1 MLTCDFLF
9 LVENYKRGELENACL
24 IGAEL
29 KKRGYSVVIRYFRD
43 TGKYCMKPKV
53 VIIPNCYADS
63 EIDNYTY
70 FLRKKSIK
78 VVDLQ
83 YEQVLSKNSEKSDF
97 YTLTGLA
104 REIIHINWGVRTKER
119 LLGYGLRE
127 KLLPV
132 TGFITLD
139 FYDSKFD
146 SLFLSKGDLEK
157 KYNIPN
163 GKRWNLFAS
172 NFTLIDKETYR
183 FASRTFGNDISWR
196 RNQMIECQKTILDWF
211 EKAMAIY
218 PDQVIIYRPHPSEIV
233 DKRVLIMQKKYTN
246 FFCISDYSLK
256 QWVRYANTLMVYFS
270 TSITDALYKGINSY
284 ILRPLNIP
292 EDEDVQFMVG
302 EDFIRDERTF
312 LSVMGNVQ
320 YRAPVN
326 EGMMREYYGS
336 FNDFMSYVRVA
347 DVCEVALKSRYKI
360 IYPQSMRKSFLRPR
374 GMASRLIQKIQ
385 CYVPFYKF
393 WKKGTEKRLFAE
405 MDYIQCKYL
414 IENKDSILKNIE
426 QIIADDERKRKKK
439 YES

>member
-1 MLTCDFLF
+1 
-9 LVENYKRGELENACL
+9 
-24 IGAEL
+24 
-29 KKRGYSVVIRYFRD
+29 
-43 TGKYCMKPKV
+43 
-53 VIIPNCYADS
+53 
-63 EIDNYTY
+63 
-70 FLRKKSIK
+70 
-78 VVDLQ
+78 
-83 YEQVLSKNSEKSDF
+83 
-97 YTLTGLA
+97 
-104 REIIHINWGVRTKER
+104 
-119 LLGYGLRE
+119 
-127 KLLPV
+127 
-132 TGFITLD
+132 
-139 FYDSKFD
+139 
-146 SLFLSKGDLEK
+146 
-157 KYNIPN
+157 
-163 GKRWNLFAS
+163 
-172 NFTLIDKETYR
+172 
-183 FASRTFGNDISWR
+183 
-196 RNQMIECQKTILDWF
+196 MIECQKTILDWF

-374 GMASRLIQKIQ
+374 GWL
-385 CYVPFYKF
+385 P
-393 WKKGTEKRLFAE
+393 G
-405 MDYIQCKYL
+405 
-414 IENKDSILKNIE
+414 
-426 QIIADDERKRKKK
+426 
-439 YES
+439 